1 MLYVHTGENWHKPP
15 PPPTHTLSAPTPP
28 RNITV
33 VGLTSRVLSVTWSP
47 PLDPGGRD
55 IVRYE
60 LEVRELGE
68 TVFEVPQSVGAE
80 MTDARIVNREENTT
94 YEWVWGILVPW
105 LCWEGAVAGQFWPD
119 QLVWLLHLCHAHI
132 LLEVRMCQLPCAVA
146 IVTYI
151 SCIAGCIF
159 SRCG

>member
-1 MLYVHTGENWHKPP
+1 M
-15 PPPTHTLSAPTPP
+15 
-28 RNITV
+28 
-33 VGLTSRVLSVTWSP
+33 TWSP

-94 YEWVWGILVPW
+94 YE
-105 LCWEGAVAGQFWPD
+105 
-119 QLVWLLHLCHAHI
+119 
-132 LLEVRMCQLPCAVA
+132 
-146 IVTYI
+146 
-151 SCIAGCIF
+151 
-159 SRCG
+159 